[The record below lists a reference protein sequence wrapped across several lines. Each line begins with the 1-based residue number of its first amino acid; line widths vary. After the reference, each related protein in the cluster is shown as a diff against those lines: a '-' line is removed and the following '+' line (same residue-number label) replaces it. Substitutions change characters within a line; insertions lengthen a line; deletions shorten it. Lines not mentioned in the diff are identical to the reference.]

1 MQGSH
6 GGPVKLFYSY
16 SHKDEELRNDLADH
30 LFPLQRAGL
39 LEVWHDREML
49 AGDAVDEE
57 IASKLRSADLVLVLI
72 SPSFIRSEYCV

>member
-30 LFPLQRAGL
+30 LFPLQRVGL
-39 LEVWHDREML
+39 IEVWHDREML

-72 SPSFIRSEYCV
+72 SPSFIRSE